1 MEFCKEK
8 HRFIDFATF
17 LSHIHEISFR
27 LFWGSGSIGSAG
39 DFTSLRSVFVFT
51 LVMLLSVSTKSI
63 ITSSSL
69 CKLDFKDAFNLSR
82 IVSSSDQFSSKFVRS
97 GESR

>member
-1 MEFCKEK
+1 M
-8 HRFIDFATF
+8 
-17 LSHIHEISFR
+17 
-27 LFWGSGSIGSAG
+27 GSTGHLPSM
-39 DFTSLRSVFVFT
+39 RSGFVLT

-63 ITSSSL
+63 ITISSSL